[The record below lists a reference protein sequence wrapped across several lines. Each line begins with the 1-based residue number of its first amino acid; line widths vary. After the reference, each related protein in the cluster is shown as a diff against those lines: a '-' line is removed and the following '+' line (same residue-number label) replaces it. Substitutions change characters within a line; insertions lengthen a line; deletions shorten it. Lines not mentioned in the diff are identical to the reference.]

1 MLSDGAV
8 WEYQPMPPC
17 LEDFFIDATNP
28 EGESTP
34 PFMSYSGYPIPG
46 VHLGAVQPS
55 PYDQMP
61 YVSASSSRSPA
72 PIVPLAA
79 PETVTD
85 ASIDSASLV

>member
-8 WEYQPMPPC
+8 WEYQPMPPY
-17 LEDFFIDATNP
+17 LEDFFTDATNP
-28 EGESTP
+28 EDESMP
-34 PFMSYSGYPIPG
+34 PFMSYSGYPVPG
-46 VHLGAVQPS
+46 VHLGAVQLS

-61 YVSASSSRSPA
+61 YVSASSSRTPA